1 MYVRKNEVSERENF
15 PINYNGSLI
24 QNSSKPEPEFV
35 ETNCNT
41 RKYTVKRNKHF
52 PIHKEPPHSQKYDND
67 ELILIGALAF
77 LYIGCEHSKDNLILM
92 AILAYLLF
100 FSKNN

>member
-1 MYVRKNEVSERENF
+1 MYVRRNELSERERF
-15 PINYNGSLI
+15 PVNYNGSLLKSTQI
-24 QNSSKPEPEFV
+24 SEQDYDTKPHHSA
-35 ETNCNT
+35 
-41 RKYTVKRNKHF
+41 KYTVKRNKLL
-52 PIHKEPPHSQKYDND
+52 PLHKESPPVTITDND

-100 FSKNN
+100 FGKK